1 MEELLDQ
8 QAELLKVG
16 EDLLRRSSDAMR
28 EAVGPDALR
37 KGYEVWMGFCHAVDW
52 TESWIRCV
60 LAMEV
65 LTLIAAVALRKGET
79 AQTVL
84 FVWCMLVAFSA
95 RTLNEW
101 GGRHWRSF
109 SSKNSPA
116 NGFFISTVLSTPMM
130 VTQVVVLVNFFRLMV
145 SMMIKTTRAARGE
158 GKEKMS
164 R

>member
-37 KGYEVWMGFCHAVDW
+37 KGYEVWMGFYHAVDW

-65 LTLIAAVALRKGET
+65 LTLIAAVALRKSET

-109 SSKNSPA
+109 SKQNYFDE

-145 SMMIKTTRAARGE
+145 SMMIMSILRRNTKTRVR
-158 GKEKMS
+158 S
-164 R
+164 S